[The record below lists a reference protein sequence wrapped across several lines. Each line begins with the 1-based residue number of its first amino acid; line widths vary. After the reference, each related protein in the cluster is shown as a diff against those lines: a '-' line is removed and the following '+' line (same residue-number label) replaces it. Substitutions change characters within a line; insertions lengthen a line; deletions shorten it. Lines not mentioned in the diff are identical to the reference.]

1 MGHRDFACPVDN
13 RHVDALHDQL
23 HTDIPDP
30 SLEQAQHLHAVRM
43 AYHQVQI
50 RTCLARSLR
59 ICVADGKVTTIRNAA
74 GFLPDACDYDDT
86 DEADVALARLAANS
100 TDRAAIGEAYLA
112 LFDKVLAHAAGDMV
126 AVEDRGGS
134 VRYEV
139 QT

>member
-1 MGHRDFACPVDN
+1 MGHPAIPCAVHTP
-13 RHVDALHDQL
+13 HVDALHDQL

-30 SLEQAQHLHAVRM
+30 SIELERQMRAMRLAH
-43 AYHQVQI
+43 HQVQI

-59 ICVADGKVTTIRNAA
+59 ICVTDGKVTTIRDAA

-139 QT
+139 SA

>member
-1 MGHRDFACPVDN
+1 MGHRDFSCAVHTPY
-13 RHVDALHDQL
+13 VDALHDQL
-23 HTDIPDP
+23 HTETPDP
-30 SLEQAQHLHAVRM
+30 SLELAQQQRAVRL

-50 RTCLARSLR
+50 RTCLARGLR
-59 ICVADGKVTTIRNAA
+59 MCVSDGKVTMIRDAA

-112 LFDKVLAHAAGDMV
+112 LFNLVLAHAAGDMV

-134 VRYEV
+134 VRYEM
-139 QT
+139 TA